1 MKLNFSGPFSNFWP
15 TVNSPKNREIEFQT
29 KFFLIQKILT
39 KFIMSLFDDMPAS
52 PKDDITSLNLI
63 QDWIQE
69 TPHLT
74 ELVEENLNVCC
85 PWIICA
91 TVGFVIGMGGY
102 LVLNRFRTRTE
113 PEVPLGIRNKIMNW
127 FQDFIA
133 GIRRGYNSQI

>member
-1 MKLNFSGPFSNFWP
+1 
-15 TVNSPKNREIEFQT
+15 
-29 KFFLIQKILT
+29 
-39 KFIMSLFDDMPAS
+39 MSLFDDMPAS

-113 PEVPLGIRNKIMNW
+113 PEVPLGIRNKIINW

>member
-1 MKLNFSGPFSNFWP
+1 
-15 TVNSPKNREIEFQT
+15 
-29 KFFLIQKILT
+29 
-39 KFIMSLFDDMPAS
+39 MSLFDDMPAD
-52 PKDDITSLNLI
+52 PEVDITITSLNLI

-74 ELVEENLNVCC
+74 ELVEENSNVCC
-85 PWIICA
+85 PWIIGS

-102 LVLNRFRTRTE
+102 LVFNRFRTRTE

-127 FQDFIA
+127 FQDFIG

>member
-1 MKLNFSGPFSNFWP
+1 
-15 TVNSPKNREIEFQT
+15 
-29 KFFLIQKILT
+29 
-39 KFIMSLFDDMPAS
+39 MSLYAHIFDDMPAR
-52 PKDDITSLNLI
+52 PEFPVEIPDPILI
-63 QDWIQE
+63 QEWIDQE

-74 ELVEENLNVCC
+74 ELVEENSAVCC
-85 PWIICA
+85 TWIIEA
-91 TVGFVIGMGGY
+91 TAGFVIGMGGY